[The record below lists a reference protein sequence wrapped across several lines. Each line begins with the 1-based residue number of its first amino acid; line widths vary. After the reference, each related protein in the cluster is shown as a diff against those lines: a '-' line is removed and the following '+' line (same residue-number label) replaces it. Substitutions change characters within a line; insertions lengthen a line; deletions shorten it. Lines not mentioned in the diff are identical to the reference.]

1 MSRQIFIV
9 VGSRPEAIKLA
20 PVAQALAATPGLRP
34 IVCSTGQQRHMIP
47 AALQE
52 FGLRPEIELDVMA
65 PNQTLG
71 GLTARLAERLDA
83 ALAAAAPDYVLVQGD
98 TTSAMVGALTAFYRR
113 VPVGH
118 VEAGLRTGN
127 VWSPFPEELNRRIV
141 TQCASVHFAP
151 TERCE
156 ANLLMEGVTPS
167 RIFVTGNTV
176 VDALLASRERIR
188 RSAPRLPG
196 HLCRALDG
204 RRLIL
209 VTSHRRENFDG
220 GLERI
225 CIALRRIVE
234 SVEDAVVALPV
245 HPNPVVTETVERHLR
260 NHPGV
265 LLLEPLPYGVF
276 LELLDRS
283 FLVMT
288 DSGGLQEEAPSF
300 GKPLLVLRDTTERPE
315 GVDAGVARL
324 VGTQEDDIVANALE
338 LLRERRAYRRM
349 ATSTNPYGDGTAA
362 RRIAAILRQAFAG
375 PSISIAPPAAI
386 EPPSAPL
393 AAGVQAD

>member
-1 MSRQIFIV
+1 MSRQILIV

-20 PVAQALAATPGLRP
+20 PVAQALADTRGLRP
-34 IVCSTGQQRHMIP
+34 IICSTGQQRDMIP

-52 FGLRPEIELDVMA
+52 FGLRPEIELDVME

-71 GLTARLAERLDA
+71 RLTARLAERLDA
-83 ALAAAAPDYVLVQGD
+83 AMAALAPDYVLVQGD

-118 VEAGLRTGN
+118 VEAGLRTGDR
-127 VWSPFPEELNRRIV
+127 WSPFPEELNRRIV
-141 TQCASVHFAP
+141 TQCTTLHFAP

-188 RSAPRLPG
+188 RSAPRLSA
-196 HLCRALDG
+196 HLRRALDG

-220 GLERI
+220 GLARI
-225 CIALRRIVE
+225 CTALRRIVE
-234 SVEDAVVALPV
+234 SVDDVVVALPV
-245 HPNPVVTETVERHLR
+245 HPNPVVTETIERHLK
-260 NHPGV
+260 NHTGV

-276 LELLDRS
+276 LELLDRA

-324 VGTQEDDIVANALE
+324 VGTQDDAIVANALE
-338 LLRERRAYRRM
+338 LLQDRDAYGRM
-349 ATSTNPYGDGTAA
+349 ATSTNPYGDGAA
-362 RRIAAILRQAFAG
+362 SRRVATILQQATGDTPVSAASF
-375 PSISIAPPAAI
+375 SMI
-386 EPPSAPL
+386 ERPSAPL
-393 AAGVQAD
+393 AASVQAD